1 MPIKWDYLNRLK
13 DCISDNDWREK
24 NQIENFTFKTFYC
37 KGGFLKN
44 VT

>member
-1 MPIKWDYLNRLK
+1 MTGQKKEKKRKPEQIKD
-13 DCISDNDWREK
+13 
-24 NQIENFTFKTFYC
+24 FTFKTFYC